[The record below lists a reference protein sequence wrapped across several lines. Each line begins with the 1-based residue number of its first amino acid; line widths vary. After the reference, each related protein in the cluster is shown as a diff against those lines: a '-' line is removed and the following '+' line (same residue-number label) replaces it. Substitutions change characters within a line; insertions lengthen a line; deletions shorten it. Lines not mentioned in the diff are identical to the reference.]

1 MVLKLTA
8 NAEDQTLS
16 SFVEIKPRNRKKLL
30 IFVTALL
37 IALVA
42 VTFLAFAMLAKPT
55 GQDAWLFKGAYAK
68 YDGSTSVMGFS
79 FDFSVKMEVLDFN
92 ATHAK
97 MLTSFSLS
105 SNIVETVNQ
114 ENSTWVPLS
123 QVGFTNAFSES
134 NITRTYDETINF
146 GNLGSRTCTVY
157 EIATDGPTMA
167 IYVDKTIGW
176 PLKMTVSMA
185 GEGTVSLSLD
195 IKLVDTNIPG
205 LK

>member
-1 MVLKLTA
+1 MTA
-8 NAEDQTLS
+8 NVEDQTPS
-16 SFVEIKPRNRKKLL
+16 SSNEIKPRNRKRLL
-30 IFVTALL
+30 IVVTALL

-55 GQDAWLFKGAYAK
+55 DKDAWLFKGAYAK

-92 ATHAK
+92 ATHAY
-97 MLTSFSLS
+97 MSTSFSLS
-105 SNIVETVNQ
+105 SNIVQTINQ

-146 GNLGSRTCTVY
+146 GNLGGRSCTVY
-157 EIATDGPTMA
+157 EIATDGPTMT
-167 IYVDKTIGW
+167 IYVDKAIGW
-176 PLKMTVSMA
+176 PLKMTVSMS
-185 GEGTVSLSLD
+185 GEGTTSLSLD

-205 LK
+205 L